1 MAIDWTRTICVIDD
15 DTVNLICGK
24 EILYVRGIA
33 AGRGIVSIT
42 KTSTVGLVDT
52 YTIYYSDGTTSTFDV
67 TNGEEARG
75 IDDIQKTSTTENV
88 DTYTIYY
95 SDGTTSTFDVTNG
108 TYIPGVEGTVTVQR
122 SRITSGF
129 IFYNLPTEEDG
140 TAELMSLE
148 IVPAQS
154 GSGTPSTSNIRPLL
168 YIDRLRWYIYE
179 TGGDDTGTL
188 KFLPEASYGGTWDIV
203 SGKYTKTWEHIASYA
218 GETLPG
224 RWISDRDAYAAGTTP
239 TIGAEVAYE
248 LATPVE
254 ISGAGSMTVPFFDG
268 GTEVAFMLTSTLNEA
283 SLGGLTASK
292 VPGKVKIKDYI
303 DELIPEDAP
312 SNGYFYFR
320 RNGDWHNVKNG
331 IVLYVDGTNGSDSND
346 GSTAEKAFKTI
357 QTAINK
363 SSPNTANAQIIIAA
377 GTYSETVTIQNIG
390 CVLTA
395 NGTVT
400 LTGVWTVV
408 KAIVLLEGTKFDFT
422 RMLRIY
428 HNAYVADNG
437 LSSLVISTLNA
448 NENSLEV
455 VGATFVARGNLDLGY
470 FGTSNNYACY
480 ASAGAKV
487 ALGSVN
493 IQGNYGLYAEY
504 GAIIGAASLTGGTV
518 QKTTFAGG
526 RIFIGEQ
533 NDNLYGFCQTAASTA
548 AKVVTIPGFVL
559 ETGVT
564 IHVKFQNSNSATA
577 PTLNVSNTG
586 AIAIK
591 RYGNTSPGTSAPKDG
606 WQSGSVLTL
615 TYDGAYWVEHYWF
628 NTVYTFDVT
637 PDPNSGNPVQSYG
650 IYNFVQTAV
659 QTAMEEMIMSMIC
672 IHVTA
677 EDNLY
682 KLSYCGPFEISE
694 ADGIYYLNWCGMAET
709 CPFTVE
715 LVGTDYVLKYNE

>member
-1 MAIDWTRTICVIDD
+1 MAIDWKRLIVVSDES
-15 DTVNLICGK
+15 TVNLLCGK
-24 EILYVRGIA
+24 EILYVRGLA
-33 AGRGIVSIT
+33 AGRGIASIELL
-42 KTSTVGLVDT
+42 SSEENIDT
-52 YTIYYSDGTTSTFDV
+52 YQITYTDSTTSTFHV
-67 TNGEEARG
+67 TNG
-75 IDDIQKTSTTENV
+75 N
-88 DTYTIYY
+88 YIY
-95 SDGTTSTFDVTNG
+95 SKGK
-108 TYIPGVEGTVTVQR
+108 VTVREYREQY
-122 SRITSGF
+122 GF
-129 IFYNLPTEEDG
+129 IVYDLPTVEN
-140 TAELMSLE
+140 AEAECLMIEFS
-148 IVPAQS
+148 PSQS
-154 GSGTPSTSNIRPLL
+154 GSGTPSASNIRPLEVL
-168 YIDRLRWYIYE
+168 HGLRWYVYE
-179 TGGDDTGTL
+179 IGDSSSSGIL
-188 KFLPEASYGGTWDIV
+188 KFLPEDSYGGTYDLV
-203 SGKYTKTWEHIASYA
+203 SGTYTRTWDRIASYA

-224 RWISDRDAYAAGTTP
+224 EWVSDRDVYTAGTTP
-239 TIGAEVAYE
+239 SIGAEVAYK
-248 LATPVE
+248 LADPVVITGTATE
-254 ISGAGSMTVPFFDG
+254 VQFYDG
-268 GTEVAFMLTSTLNEA
+268 GTEV
-283 SLGGLTASK
+283 SLSKNGNAIFEGLTASK
-292 VPGKVKIKDYI
+292 IPGNVPIKDYI
-303 DELIPEDAP
+303 DERTADAGIPDAP

-395 NGTVT
+395 NGNVT

-615 TYDGAYWVEHYWF
+615 TYDGTYWVEHYWF
-628 NTVYTFDVT
+628 NTVYTFDTT
-637 PDPNSGNPVQSYG
+637 PSPNSGNPVQSYG

-672 IHVTA
+672 IHVTV
-677 EDNLY
+677 EDNVY
-682 KLSYCGPFEISE
+682 KLNYCGPFEISE
-694 ADGIYYLNWCGMAET
+694 ADGIYYLNWCGMAEN
-709 CPFTVE
+709 CPFTVD
-715 LVGTDYVLKYNE
+715 LIGTDYVLKYNE